1 MGTDDF
7 CPGRR
12 WHELLVGRGGMGG
25 SDGVGGDVV
34 LTALTVNLGS
44 ILGKVLQE
52 GHLCTWLGEQ
62 AAATEATQCWL

>member
-1 MGTDDF
+1 MAWGAVMG
-7 CPGRR
+7 
-12 WHELLVGRGGMGG
+12 LGGMQYC
-25 SDGVGGDVV
+25 VGQQ